1 MPTIRKAVIDTG
13 PLFSALVLNY
23 AETLKPD
30 RASALV
36 QKNDRIP
43 LYLRS
48 RTQQQSMI
56 ALFHNVRLVL
66 TSSHVIAELQGLQQG
81 LHSKDFWLF
90 AMNWLSRKGVD
101 ERFIRLLDL
110 KEDERWREAVCLIG
124 PTDTGLINIAL
135 RDGAVLL
142 TDDRKTLF
150 PIASSQNV
158 NCKLVEH
165 LL

>member
-13 PLFSALVLNY
+13 PLFSALVLSY

-36 QKNDRIP
+36 QRNDRIP
-43 LYLRS
+43 LYLHT

-56 ALFHNVRLVL
+56 ALFHDVRLIL

-90 AMNWLSRKGVD
+90 AMNWLSSKGVD

-110 KEDERWREAVCLIG
+110 NEDER
-124 PTDTGLINIAL
+124 
-135 RDGAVLL
+135 
-142 TDDRKTLF
+142 
-150 PIASSQNV
+150 
-158 NCKLVEH
+158 
-165 LL
+165 